1 MGPSSLVMGLIGCRL
16 FEDEVVHVISRDEDL
31 DQVVLVNNDESRDFQ
46 RKLEA
51 ASSVH
56 IIKVKEEE
64 LSLLSFP
71 SGHTVLVWLKPMALH
86 QKPEKLREDI
96 ISTLSKVGEKCDS
109 VLLFYGLCGNAF
121 RHVEKDTISLPVPVV
136 ILRDSK
142 GQIVDD
148 CIGCVLGGTDEYLDQ
163 LKKSSGTFFLT
174 PMWAANWRELFNK
187 VQILADPNDI
197 EGAKYVFKCVGYK
210 KVVKMDTGLG
220 DEDEFNRQ
228 VDEFSRLFEFEK
240 GTVKCTLEVVEQSY
254 LQAKAS
260 ATKDL
265 LPDPAEPFV
274 I

>member
-1 MGPSSLVMGLIGCRL
+1 MLPRPFILGLIGCRL
-16 FEDEVVHVISRDEDL
+16 FEDEVVHVISRDKDV
-31 DQVVLVNNDESRDFQ
+31 DQIILVDDNESRDFQ
-46 RKLEA
+46 RKLKA
-51 ASSVH
+51 ASSV
-56 IIKVKEEE
+56 IIITVKEEE
-64 LSLLSFP
+64 LSRLSFP
-71 SGHTVLVWLKPMALH
+71 SGYTVLVWLKPMALH

-96 ISTLSKVGEKCDS
+96 VSTLSKVGERCDS

-121 RHVEKDTISLPVPVV
+121 RHVEKDTSASPVPVV

-148 CIGCVLGGTDEYLDQ
+148 CIGCVLGGTDEYLIQ

-220 DEDEFNRQ
+220 DEDEFDRQ

-240 GTVKCTLEVVEQSY
+240 GTVKCTLDVVEKSY
-254 LQAKAS
+254 QQAKAS
-260 ATKDL
+260 ALKGLTS
-265 LPDPAEPFV
+265 
-274 I
+274 